1 VVHRDEEWRMSSGEG
16 TSLRVN
22 TKDVVLDGD
31 GGTPLLVALREQL
44 DLRAVRPGCA
54 VGECGACTVLIDG
67 VPAQSCQTSVGEA
80 AGRSVTT
87 PEGLRTPEGD
97 HPALTA
103 FLDLEAAQCG
113 YCVNGIMMRVAGI
126 ADRADRPTDLAGLAA
141 ALEGQLC
148 RCGTHA
154 RLLEAAARVVLGDGA
169 PVVSTCELRRCD
181 ACVPDVH
188 AAPAADVLP
197 ELVQGAPDVSD
208 WLRITDEGRVEVLT
222 GRSEIGQAVHT
233 ALRQIVA
240 AHLGLSTSLVDVVAP
255 TTSRS
260 RNEGFTAGSRSVME
274 GGQALAMAATALR
287 RLALERAGA
296 RLGRAVEALKVG
308 DDGTILGDDAEP
320 LALADLVAG
329 EAGPITGAITPGDA
343 PDWGLAG
350 LGAPERRHDLE
361 AKLTGPAFLHDLDL
375 PGMVHAKL
383 VLPPSVHATLVSTD
397 VDAVRAIDGV
407 VEVVHDGRLLMVIA
421 ERESVALR
429 AAAALE
435 GRTRWEDPGLGLS
448 AGVLETMRGQPSK
461 PHVTRQDEGVDEALA
476 EGTRVAAT
484 YTRPYQSHGSMSPSA
499 GVAWLQDGHLEVWA
513 HTQGVFQLRKE
524 IAALLGGK
532 VAGVTVHHAD
542 GPGSYGQNAA
552 DDAAALAALAAL
564 AVPGRPVRLH
574 LSVGDEFHWEP
585 YGTAM
590 AADLEASVDGD
601 GRILAWRHRTLTDGH
616 MNRPSGQGDRTI
628 AAWLPEGGAVP
639 PKPAVTE
646 GGARNIVPIYAL
658 PRVEGIADHVTG
670 PLRSGSLRSLGS
682 FHNVFAQESFM
693 DEVAEAA
700 GKDPV
705 AFRLEHLDD
714 QRAREVLEAATEA
727 AGWQPHVGPSGRGMG
742 VALARYH
749 DHMGFAAVVAE
760 VEVDVDAGV
769 LAVRRLTI
777 ASDLGTVVNPE
788 GARQQLEGGA
798 LQGVSRTLFEE
809 LRVDRRAVRT
819 DSWETYPVL
828 RFPDVPRI
836 DLILLDRHGAPP
848 LGAGEVTTPPVPA
861 AIANAID
868 DATGIRLRD
877 LPITLDALRDRV
889 LGMDEGELARVLLG

>member
-1 VVHRDEEWRMSSGEG
+1 MNASHAM
-16 TSLRVN
+16 SLRVN
-22 TKDVVLDGD
+22 GTDVLLDGD
-31 GGTPLLVALREQL
+31 SGTALIVALREQL
-44 DLRAVRPGCA
+44 DLRAVRPGCS

-67 VPAQSCQTSVGEA
+67 VPAQSCQMSVGEA
-80 AGRSVTT
+80 AGRAVTT
-87 PEGLRTPEGD
+87 PEGLRTPDGD

-126 ADRADRPTDLAGLAA
+126 VEQADRPTDLSGLAT

-148 RCGTHA
+148 RCGTHS
-154 RLLEAAARVVLGDGA
+154 RLLEAAARVVLGDAA

-181 ACVPDVH
+181 ACVPSEH
-188 AAPAADVLP
+188 AEPISDALP
-197 ELVQGAPDVSD
+197 ELVRGSADVSD
-208 WLRITDEGRVEVLT
+208 WLHVTDRGRVEVLT

-260 RNEGFTAGSRSVME
+260 RDEGFTAGSRSVME

-287 RLALERAGA
+287 RLALERSAV
-296 RLGRAVEALKVG
+296 RLGLEVKTLRLR
-308 DDGTILGDDAEP
+308 DDGTVLGDDSVT
-320 LALADLVAG
+320 LTLSDLVAG
-329 EAGPITGAITPGDA
+329 DAGPITGPITSADV

-350 LGAPERRHDLE
+350 LGVPERRHDLE
-361 AKLTGPAFLHDLDL
+361 AKLTGPAFVHDLDL

-383 VLPPSVHATLVSTD
+383 VLPPSVHASLVSTD
-397 VDAVRAIDGV
+397 IDPVRAIDGV

-435 GRTRWEDPGLGLS
+435 ARTRWDDPGLGLTT
-448 AGVLETMRGQPSK
+448 GVVETMRGLPSK
-461 PHVTRQDEGVDEALA
+461 PHVTRQDEGVADALGQ
-476 EGTRVAAT
+476 GTRVVAT

-499 GVAWLQDGHLEVWA
+499 AVAWLQDGQLEVWA

-524 IAALLGGK
+524 IAALLGEK
-532 VAGVTVHHAD
+532 VRGVTVHHAD

-552 DDAAALAALAAL
+552 DDAGALAALAAL

-574 LSVGDEFHWEP
+574 LSVSDEFHWEP
-585 YGTAM
+585 YGSAM
-590 AADLEASVDGD
+590 AADLEASFDAD

-616 MNRPSGQGDRTI
+616 MNRPAGQGDRTI
-628 AAWLPEGGAVP
+628 AAWLPEGGAIP

-646 GGARNIVPIYAL
+646 AGARNIVPIYAF

-682 FHNVFAQESFM
+682 FHNVFSQESFM

-700 GKDPV
+700 GMDAV
-705 AFRLEHLDD
+705 AFRLAHLTD
-714 QRAREVLEAATEA
+714 QRAREVLEAAAEA
-727 AGWQPHVGPSGRGMG
+727 AGWQQHVGPSGRGMG
-742 VALARYH
+742 VALSRYH
-749 DHMGFAAVVAE
+749 GHMGFAAVVAE

-809 LRVDRRAVRT
+809 LRVDRRGVRT

-836 DLILLDRHGAPP
+836 DLILFDRHGAPP
-848 LGAGEVTTPPVPA
+848 LGAGEVTTPPVSA

-889 LGMDEGELARVLLG
+889 FGMDEGELARVLLG